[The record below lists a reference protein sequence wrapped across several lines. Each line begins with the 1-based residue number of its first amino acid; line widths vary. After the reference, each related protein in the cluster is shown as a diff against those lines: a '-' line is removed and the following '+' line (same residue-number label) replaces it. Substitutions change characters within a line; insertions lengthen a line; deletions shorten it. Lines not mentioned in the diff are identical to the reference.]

1 MIIIVLLDSRFHDL
15 NGWSYSRHSLW
26 NQCKRAYFF
35 QYMGLYY
42 TGKRDYD
49 ISKIYQL
56 KKLNSKIFLQGSLI
70 HDVIKNQIGQKKVD
84 RELNEDSAINQYLIW
99 VDDKQKVA
107 GKTLVE
113 LYNGEVI
120 DPVFFENMKVNGT
133 AQIKTFFR
141 VIWPNL
147 KDSGYIAHEE
157 FEHFKIN
164 GITVTLKPDYVSK
177 SKNGIYTISDWK
189 TGADNEDFE
198 NDLQIATYVL
208 WAKEKFKINSSD
220 IHSELAYLSTGN
232 MRSYNFD
239 DDTLESIKSSIT
251 EDYKKMNE
259 SYDIQTYV
267 SNPCQKNCNSCRFS
281 TICCDT
287 KIDYSSNCTKK
298 IE

>member
-1 MIIIVLLDSRFHDL
+1 
-15 NGWSYSRHSLW
+15 
-26 NQCKRAYFF
+26 
-35 QYMGLYY
+35 MGLYY